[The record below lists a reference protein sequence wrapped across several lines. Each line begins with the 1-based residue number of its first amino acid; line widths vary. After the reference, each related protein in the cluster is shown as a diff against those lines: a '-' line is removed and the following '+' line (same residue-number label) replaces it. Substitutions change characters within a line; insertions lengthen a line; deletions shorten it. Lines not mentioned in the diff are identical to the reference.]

1 MDITERRK
9 AEETGLITEEKF
21 RTLTEMNSAA
31 TFVYRDGGLVYANS
45 AAAAIT
51 GYSMDELMAV
61 DPWQILHADFRED
74 VRKIIE
80 RALAEPT
87 PSPVGRDTIQ
97 IVTKSG
103 AIRWAAASAALVQWE
118 GGAAALATLF
128 DITELKQVEEA
139 LRGSEARYRTLY
151 DDNPSMYFTVSAGG
165 TVLSVNQFGAEQ
177 LGYAPE
183 ELVGKPVLAVFYEED
198 RHEVTEQLDACVMNP
213 GEMRHWEF
221 RKVRKDGEVI
231 WVKEAARATL
241 GTAGETI
248 VLIVCED
255 ITERRRTEEALRE
268 SEERYRALYQD
279 NPSMYFTV
287 SADGKVLSVNAFGGQ
302 QLGYSPD
309 ELVGRSV
316 LDVFYKADRQEVA
329 EQLAACVQSPGEM
342 RHWEFR
348 KVRKDGEV
356 IWVKEAARA
365 TLGAAGETIVLI
377 VCEDITERKRM
388 EEELAQ
394 AREELERKVELQVKS
409 EAAYGLTFRELTVL
423 HLVATGSPDKDI
435 AVALGISPLT
445 VGKHVGNILT
455 KMGAAS
461 RSEASA
467 RAVREYLLQ

>member
-9 AEETGLITEEKF
+9 AEETGLITKEKF

-198 RHEVTEQLDACVMNP
+198 RQEVTEQLDACVMNP

-287 SADGKVLSVNAFGGQ
+287 SADGKVLSVNAFGG
-302 QLGYSPD
+302 
-309 ELVGRSV
+309 
-316 LDVFYKADRQEVA
+316 
-329 EQLAACVQSPGEM
+329 
-342 RHWEFR
+342 
-348 KVRKDGEV
+348 
-356 IWVKEAARA
+356 
-365 TLGAAGETIVLI
+365 
-377 VCEDITERKRM
+377 
-388 EEELAQ
+388 
-394 AREELERKVELQVKS
+394 
-409 EAAYGLTFRELTVL
+409 
-423 HLVATGSPDKDI
+423 
-435 AVALGISPLT
+435 
-445 VGKHVGNILT
+445 
-455 KMGAAS
+455 
-461 RSEASA
+461 
-467 RAVREYLLQ
+467 